1 MEEAGV
7 GAVGVEPALLLL
19 PAPPLAI
26 LLVTSLH
33 PLQLRRGA
41 ATLCEEVAAG
51 VGHGRLGGAHHGGA
65 AVHGGAGH
73 RGDAPAPQVAL
84 EVGLP
89 GVEGVAALH
98 EGEVGAGGVGLA
110 QPLAGHLVLRRLR
123 CHQVI
128 EIGHAELGLSEVG
141 AAGGGGGGLGS
152 RAR

>member
-7 GAVGVEPALLLL
+7 GAVGVEEALLLL
-19 PAPPLAI
+19 PAPVLAI
-26 LLVTSLH
+26 LLVSSRH
-33 PLQLRRGA
+33 PLQLRGGA

-65 AVHGGAGH
+65 AVLGGAGH
-73 RGDAPAPQVAL
+73 GLDAPHPQVAQ

-110 QPLAGHLVLRRLR
+110 QPLAGHLIVRFLPPLQVAQMGLAEPRLFKFS
-123 CHQVI
+123 I
-128 EIGHAELGLSEVG
+128 
-141 AAGGGGGGLGS
+141 AG
-152 RAR
+152 